1 LAVILGEH
9 KARIVLAMFITAAL
23 IIHAIFAIQ
32 VSFILWLTTILLV
45 APSYYVIKKG
55 FTLQGSALT
64 ALLANVAQV
73 GFLYCFS
80 VALSLIIFL

>member
-9 KARIVLAMFITAAL
+9 KARILLAMLITGAL
-23 IIHAIFAIQ
+23 IIHAIFVIQ
-32 VSFILWLTTILLV
+32 VSSILWLTTILLV
-45 APSYYVIKKG
+45 TPSYYVIKKG
-55 FTLQGSALT
+55 FTLQGSALNS
-64 ALLANVAQV
+64 LLANVAKV